1 MPNGQPQSSDKMGTR
16 GHQNRQLGHQFVQFG
31 HRYALNTQT
40 SRMGIERV
48 DRQRQGVQ
56 TMSVSE
62 KRHRTKL
69 LGVRLLPDEHEALRV
84 IADKQGV
91 SMSELVVNSLRQA
104 VPDVI
109 GAAQR

>member
-1 MPNGQPQSSDKMGTR
+1 
-16 GHQNRQLGHQFVQFG
+16 
-31 HRYALNTQT
+31 
-40 SRMGIERV
+40 
-48 DRQRQGVQ
+48 
-56 TMSVSE
+56 MSVSE

-84 IADKQGV
+84 IADQQGV

-109 GAAQR
+109 GATQR